1 MPRRRRHD
9 ARGSPRTN
17 KPRIYT
23 RTGDAGET
31 GLFGGG
37 RVPKDDLRVR
47 AYGTIDELN
56 AVIGVVRAGAPPAE
70 IEGVL
75 ERLQHQL
82 FDLGAELATPEG
94 AATAARIA
102 RTTPDRVEALE
113 RDIDRCEAALP
124 ALRQFVLPGGT
135 PVAAALHLAR
145 TVARRAER
153 EIVSLAARE
162 PVNPELLKY
171 VNRLSDLLFVLAR
184 AANQAAGRPDV
195 VWISSR

>member
-1 MPRRRRHD
+1 M
-9 ARGSPRTN
+9 T
-17 KPRIYT
+17 KIYT

-37 RVPKDDLRVR
+37 RVSKDDLRVR

-56 AVIGVVRAGAPPAE
+56 AAIGVARAGAPPPE

-82 FDLGAELATPEG
+82 FDLGAELATPERV
-94 AATAARIA
+94 AAAARISP
-102 RTTPDRVEALE
+102 TTPDRVEALE
-113 RDIDRCEAALP
+113 RDIDRYEALLP
-124 ALRQFVLPGGT
+124 PLRQFVLPGGT
-135 PVAAALHLAR
+135 PVAAALHQAR

-153 EIVSLAARE
+153 EIVSLAGRE

-184 AANQAAGRPDV
+184 AANHAAGRPDV
-195 VWISSR
+195 VWISSP